1 MKRTGWL
8 VVGGIV
14 LILFSGVAR
23 NNGTCNSRFKLCKTN
38 GAMWKR
44 IISVARICIAVS

>member
-23 NNGTCNSRFKLCKTN
+23 NNGDLQQP
-38 GAMWKR
+38 
-44 IISVARICIAVS
+44 I